1 MSKWEKVKL
10 GDAFNLQMGK
20 TPSRNNQAYWND
32 GANKWISI
40 ADIDLNQKY
49 IYNTK
54 ETISDLAVAESG
66 IKIVPKDTVIMSFK
80 LSLGKTCILAE
91 DMYTNEAI
99 MAFINKRIYEID
111 NTFLFYLLKSRDWS
125 TGTKKAVKGMT
136 LNKVTLSNFEIPLP
150 PLETQRQIAKTLD
163 TASELLAMRK
173 QQLAELDNLIK
184 SVFYDMFGDPVENNI
199 GWPVLKIQDIA
210 NVETGST
217 PKRSNIN
224 YYFDG
229 SIPWVKT
236 GEISNKYIYDL
247 EEKITELALIE
258 TNCKLFPT
266 DTLLIAMYGQGK
278 TRGQIGMLKVEATT
292 NQACAAI
299 LPNDQFVSQ
308 YLFKLLEIR
317 YEDLRELGRGG
328 NQPNLNLSMVK
339 NFEIIMPPLSLQ
351 AQFASIVNKIE
362 EQKALVQK
370 VIDETQ
376 YLLDSLM
383 SGYFDE

>member
-1 MSKWEKVKL
+1 MSKWEVYSFEELIFDDTKNGNKVKKEDYL
-10 GDAFNLQMGK
+10 EDGLYPIIDQGQKQISGYRNTADGLYENIPAIIFGDH
-20 TPSRNNQAYWND
+20 TRV
-32 GANKWISI
+32 I
-40 ADIDLNQKY
+40 KY
-49 IYNTK
+49 IDTPFF
-54 ETISDLAVAESG
+54 LGAEG
-66 IKIVPKDTVIMSFK
+66 VKI
-80 LSLGKTCILAE
+80 
-91 DMYTNEAI
+91 
-99 MAFINKRIYEID
+99 
-111 NTFLFYLLKSRDWS
+111 LKSKRKDVS
-125 TGTKKAVKGMT
+125 YKYLYYFFTKNEVPNTGYNRHFKWLKE
-136 LNKVTLSNFEIPLP
+136 LSIPLP
-150 PLETQRQIAKTLD
+150 PLETQKQIAKTLD

-236 GEISNKYIYDL
+236 GEISNKYIYDS

-351 AQFASIVNKIE
+351 TQFASIVNKIE

-370 VIDETQ
+370 AIDETQ